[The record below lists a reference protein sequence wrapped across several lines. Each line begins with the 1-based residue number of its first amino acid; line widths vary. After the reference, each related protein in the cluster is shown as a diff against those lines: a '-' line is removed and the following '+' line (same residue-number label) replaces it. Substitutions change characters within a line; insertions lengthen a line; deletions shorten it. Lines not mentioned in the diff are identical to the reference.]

1 VAKNRM
7 LFSRC
12 VDRREMLAFPRAV
25 VARGWS
31 GGYSAPMSS
40 PSMSREEFA
49 DRVITIV
56 RERFPLVTI
65 EPASEGTFAVS
76 VNGAVA
82 PLENLY
88 RVAVLHPPELK
99 HQIERWAVELLRAA
113 EGTPDQ
119 AAGYEEVKE
128 RILPMVV
135 RSNVEEGAGEEPVG
149 QEQAGEAAE
158 RSAGGSAG
166 VAPSPGVIS
175 QPLVPG
181 LMIAYAI
188 DNDRTIA
195 YISRVRFEQWGITLD
210 QLHQTAIDNLVNRSE
225 SIAAHAAQDE
235 SGQVNLIL
243 FQTMDGYDASRILLP
258 TLHDRLR
265 EHLGSPFAA
274 GIPNR
279 DILICFR
286 DDAPTVARL
295 RRQIAEDYRRM
306 PHQVTDRLLLVTPD
320 GIAPRQ

>member
-1 VAKNRM
+1 
-7 LFSRC
+7 
-12 VDRREMLAFPRAV
+12 
-25 VARGWS
+25 
-31 GGYSAPMSS
+31 MSS
-40 PSMSREEFA
+40 LGREEFVE
-49 DRVITIV
+49 RVIAIV
-56 RERFPLVTI
+56 QQRFPLVKI
-65 EPASEGTFAVS
+65 SPGDEGFSLS

-88 RVAVLHPPELK
+88 RATSMQSHLHSGDFQ
-99 HQIERWAVELLRAA
+99 HHVERWAVELLRAA
-113 EGTPDQ
+113 EGSPDA

-135 RSNVEEGAGEEPVG
+135 RATDDEGP
-149 QEQAGEAAE
+149 
-158 RSAGGSAG
+158 
-166 VAPSPGVIS
+166 APGIIA

-181 LMIAYAI
+181 LTVAYAI

-195 YISRVRFEQWGITLD
+195 YIPRVRYEQWGITIE
-210 QLHQTAIDNLVNRSE
+210 QLHQTAIDNLVSRSE
-225 SIAAHAAQDE
+225 AIAAHAAADE

-279 DILICFR
+279 DILLCFR
-286 DDAPTVARL
+286 EDEETVSRL
-295 RRQIAEDYRRM
+295 KQQIAEDYRRM
-306 PHQVTDRLLLVTPD
+306 PHQVTDQLLLITPD
-320 GIAPRQ
+320 GIAPRE